1 MKRVVFLMI
10 WASLLISCSEDEKPS
25 NNFIEGTRW
34 QLTKFVSNHTDSG
47 NLTYSSQENYRL
59 DFTNT
64 TFILTQKTKYDRNSD
79 GIYEEEEEPRIVNGT
94 YTFEYPVTTLRPDE
108 GKVIKIKIGA
118 YQIETVPEGSGES
131 SLVFTKIRE

>member
-1 MKRVVFLMI
+1 MKRFVFLMI
-10 WASLLISCSEDEKPS
+10 WASLLISCSDDEKPS

-34 QLTKFVSNHTDSG
+34 KLTKFGSKYTDSG
-47 NLTYSSQENYRL
+47 DLTYSYQENYRL

-64 TFILTQKTKYDRNSD
+64 AFILTKNTKYDRNLD

-108 GKVIKIKIGA
+108 GKVIKIKIGT
-118 YQIETVPEGSGES
+118 YQIEMVPEGSGES